1 MLLRWLVFC
10 TIPLLPLASSSAQT
24 LTPHQQN
31 AFDIYKE
38 LVEINTVTA
47 TCDTERPVEAM
58 AAHLRAAG
66 FTDSDVQVFSPVPRN
81 AQGNNA
87 PAIGLC
93 VRRTPFWWA
102 GFKPPDL
109 VGCRLA
115 QSGRDSFVRA
125 GFHSTWS
132 RGPPGS
138 AKTVQPIGLP
148 IPKRPTQARRPSRGG
163 TRLCCWRVP
172 RTAS

>member
-1 MLLRWLVFC
+1 MLPRWLVFC

-47 TCDTERPVEAM
+47 TGDTERPVEAM

-81 AQGNNA
+81 AWKDATVVRSETYRPWAEQVAKASGAAFVDLNGLVAAKYDALGRAAVA
-87 PAIGLC
+87 PFFPSDD
-93 VRRTPFWWA
+93 THT
-102 GFKPPDL
+102 
-109 VGCRLA
+109 
-115 QSGRDSFVRA
+115 SRA
-125 GFHSTWS
+125 GAELTAAIVTAAVAV
-132 RGPPGS
+132 PP
-138 AKTVQPIGLP
+138 Q
-148 IPKRPTQARRPSRGG
+148 KR
-163 TRLCCWRVP
+163 
-172 RTAS
+172 